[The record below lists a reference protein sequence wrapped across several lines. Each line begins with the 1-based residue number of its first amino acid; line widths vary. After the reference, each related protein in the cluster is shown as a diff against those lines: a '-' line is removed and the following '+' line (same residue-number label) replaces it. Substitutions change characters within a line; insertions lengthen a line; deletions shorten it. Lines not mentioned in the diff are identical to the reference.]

1 MNNLTI
7 VTKLRF
13 VAAIAPV
20 VLVLVAVVL
29 VSALHAFGNTPQEI
43 YDNEYAGARAAQGM
57 ENAIY
62 KMDWGRT
69 QPDATEIV
77 MDQER
82 GFIAQIELARQ
93 HIASRDQAERIEK
106 IANDARPLFDS
117 LRTAAPGDDSLEPKL
132 RELQASVAELMTAD
146 DAALL
151 AVVSSAQSYAR
162 TMIAIAIVGL
172 VAIPWICFV
181 LIAGLTGK
189 LYKELKEMRRRVQAL
204 TERESPPSDDAKAM
218 DASLAN
224 LGFPKPNPMLA
235 E

>member
-13 VAAIAPV
+13 IAAIAPV

-29 VSALHAFGNTPQEI
+29 VGALHAFGNAPQEI
-43 YDNEYAGARAAQGM
+43 YDNEYAAARAAQGM

-69 QPDATEIV
+69 QPDASEIV
-77 MDQER
+77 MDQQR

-106 IANDARPLFDS
+106 IANDARPLFDA
-117 LRTAAPGDDSLEPKL
+117 LRTAAPGDDSLEPKM
-132 RELQASVAELMTAD
+132 RDLQASVAELMTAD

-162 TMIAIAIVGL
+162 TMIAVALVGL
-172 VAIPWICFV
+172 VAIPWICFA
-181 LIAGLTGK
+181 LIAGLTGT

-204 TERESPPSDDAKAM
+204 TDRDPSPSDDTKAL
-218 DASLAN
+218 DTSLTN